1 MNSISQ
7 SIATE
12 SKTMREYV
20 VTFDN
25 ALLSL
30 REAESKLHE
39 IKYNLDSMVQAFCYS
54 DVRRQKQ
61 YKESMKDSLNTME
74 SYKRLEDIIMK
85 NVVPLIKFSRTR
97 VEPARY
103 QKYLA
108 GQNLATSLRIFRDE
122 TSTVLQDQT
131 MYKNFKA
138 FREIYKTPE
147 RTYFDISYEALL
159 KHFDSLK
166 RDEEEKSILL
176 RFEKSLEYSE
186 LPEIFYICYV
196 RVDLITTTLV
206 FRKVPPNLQTDFG
219 KKEDGENGHT
229 EGGKVDKNKVTL
241 INVTYSHIFDG
252 QPPTQFQKKSE
263 PFYLLPD
270 LTAEDKRLQDPE
282 IRELI
287 EVIQQNAHRVS
298 LPVLCSSMSVYQ
310 RHTHI
315 FQERLENYVKMVH
328 KTFEKKEQRE
338 ANQIKIL
345 NIIMKQSSEE
355 FMSNL
360 ENKCGMCNARFNLDS
375 QYQKL
380 LPPLKATDL
389 KNERFKALHTDCRK
403 IFKRESAAPQIIVEV
418 DCSDDTNTFNL

>member
-7 SIATE
+7 TE

-20 VTFDN
+20 ATFDN

-39 IKYNLDSMVQAFCYS
+39 IKYNLDSMVQTYCHS
-54 DVRRQKQ
+54 DTRRQKQ
-61 YKESMKDSLNTME
+61 YRESMKDLDTMG
-74 SYKRLEDIIMK
+74 SYARLEEIILK

-103 QKYLA
+103 QKYLSS
-108 GQNLATSLRIFRDE
+108 QNLSTSLKIFRDE
-122 TSTVLQDQT
+122 TATVLQDQT

-147 RTYFDISYEALL
+147 RTYFDISYDALI
-159 KHFDSLK
+159 KYFSDGYGPK
-166 RDEEEKSILL
+166 TTDKAILI

-196 RVDLITTTLV
+196 RVDLITVTLV
-206 FRKVPPNLQTDFG
+206 FRKIPPHLQTDSG

-229 EGGKVDKNKVTL
+229 EGGKIDKNQVTL

-252 QPPTQFQKKSE
+252 QPPTEFQKKPD
-263 PFYLLPD
+263 PFYLFPD
-270 LTAEDKRLQDPE
+270 FAPEDDNRQKDPE
-282 IRELI
+282 ILELL
-287 EVIQQNAHRVS
+287 EMIQQNAHRVS

-315 FQERLENYVKMVH
+315 LQERLENYIRMIQ
-328 KTFEKKEQRE
+328 KTFEKKERRE
-338 ANQIKIL
+338 EHQKTIL
-345 NIIMKQSSEE
+345 NIIMKQGSDE

-360 ENKCGMCNARFNLDS
+360 ENKCGMCHSRFSLDS

-380 LPPLKATDL
+380 LPPIKVSDK
-389 KNERFKALHTDCRK
+389 KNDRLNILHSDCRK
-403 IFKRESAAPQIIVEV
+403 ILKRESNAPQIIVEV
-418 DCSDDTNTFNL
+418 DCSDDNNTFNL